1 MTLCELT
8 HITSEVPGPP
18 HRCYWQELP
27 DLQVNLS
34 PTPSGPNKLFS
45 WYLSQSSHRGI
56 YLTQLTEQNTRKQQ
70 YRIHTEIMSGRQ
82 HKMAFN
88 TRQWH
93 SIRSGHQIQD
103 EFHER
108 SLIQDSPLLRSSR
121 CTLAVRTGGIG
132 GHEALTGAHI
142 DAGCFLW
149 GAYENSQG
157 HKHPLPGREAPCN
170 LALKHCIEAL
180 ITATTSDNFYI
191 CLLLLICSKN
201 CHSERISSSGHTP

>member
-56 YLTQLTEQNTRKQQ
+56 YLIQLTEQNTRKQQ

-121 CTLAVRTGGIG
+121 CTLAVRTGGTG
-132 GHEALTGAHI
+132 GHEALTSMPGAFYEVHMKI
-142 DAGCFLW
+142 PKGTSILCLGGKLPAIWLW
-149 GAYENSQG
+149 N
-157 HKHPLPGREAPCN
+157 
-170 LALKHCIEAL
+170 
-180 ITATTSDNFYI
+180 TA
-191 CLLLLICSKN
+191 
-201 CHSERISSSGHTP
+201 